1 MPDNAAM
8 LTPNGP
14 PLLRTQDLTRR
25 VGPKILVEGI
35 SVEVRTA
42 EVLAVVGPS
51 GSGKSSFLRLL
62 NRLDEPTSGSVYLAG
77 TDYRQIAPRELR
89 RQMGM
94 VTQRAFLFPGTVA
107 SNLAFGPR
115 QRGEALTSKK
125 IQELLLSVGLPEYGD
140 RGVASLSGG
149 EAQRVSLAR
158 ALANSPVLLL
168 LDEPTSALDED
179 AKRGVEALIR
189 EIITRSSL
197 TCVLVTHDRAQA
209 ARLANRVMVLE
220 AGRAVRS
227 GLVGEVLHA

>member
-8 LTPNGP
+8 LTPDGP

-94 VTQRAFLFPGTVA
+94 VTLSCFPA
-107 SNLAFGPR
+107 RWLAISHLG
-115 QRGEALTSKK
+115 RGK
-125 IQELLLSVGLPEYGD
+125 
-140 RGVASLSGG
+140 GG
-149 EAQRVSLAR
+149 K
-158 ALANSPVLLL
+158 P
-168 LDEPTSALDED
+168 
-179 AKRGVEALIR
+179 
-189 EIITRSSL
+189 
-197 TCVLVTHDRAQA
+197 
-209 ARLANRVMVLE
+209 
-220 AGRAVRS
+220 
-227 GLVGEVLHA
+227 

>member
-8 LTPNGP
+8 LTPDGP

-51 GSGKSSFLRLL
+51 GSGKSFFLRLL
-62 NRLDEPTSGSVYLAG
+62 NRLDEPTSGSMYLAG

-125 IQELLLSVGLPEYGD
+125 IQELVSMRWSEPRNGAARFCAPGSCPMPAD
-140 RGVASLSGG
+140 GSLSSASVPR
-149 EAQRVSLAR
+149 ER
-158 ALANSPVLLL
+158 AN
-168 LDEPTSALDED
+168 
-179 AKRGVEALIR
+179 G
-189 EIITRSSL
+189 
-197 TCVLVTHDRAQA
+197 Q
-209 ARLANRVMVLE
+209 
-220 AGRAVRS
+220 
-227 GLVGEVLHA
+227 